1 MEAEPSI
8 DECQCRVLQ
17 LMRDATAAGVVK
29 WSEADQDRFDTVSGP
44 IQSYIQFKWPS
55 FNGDASSDRDFVEV
69 EGVGRFMIGTP
80 GYSLALE
87 ILGAGLDNWAR
98 TFRTSA
104 SNTTDWHNCSR
115 TQSINGENKSLGL
128 LLTPPGGRLRNMMIA
143 WPTSPHPAAA
153 SSSACDR

>member
-98 TFRTSA
+98 HL
-104 SNTTDWHNCSR
+104 SNVRQQYDR
-115 TQSINGENKSLGL
+115 LAQL
-128 LLTPPGGRLRNMMIA
+128 LSDAIDQRRE
-143 WPTSPHPAAA
+143 
-153 SSSACDR
+153 